1 MCASFFRKWPTKTG
15 DQRGFTLIEL
25 VMVILIVVVIS
36 GLAVNRLGSLGGYK
50 SRAALRNFIDT
61 WQFLYHEAEGRR
73 EDYRLVI
80 DLDRSQFYVRR
91 EVPPEDKAYVQ
102 VDYLKNLRTKGE
114 QERRAKKEEEN
125 LKDVTTEFEEEDI
138 RQSAPLETL
147 FYQMLF
153 QDRSGPIELTRPL
166 EFPALAEVQ
175 TLPPDLRI
183 KDVATLANKATS
195 GTVFI
200 RFSAQGATDFAV
212 VHFDVAGEGFT
223 AFLDPA
229 TGSVILKN
237 GLVDYE
243 STYGKGSEGGN
254 A

>member
-1 MCASFFRKWPTKTG
+1 M
-15 DQRGFTLIEL
+15 
-25 VMVILIVVVIS
+25 
-36 GLAVNRLGSLGGYK
+36 
-50 SRAALRNFIDT
+50 
-61 WQFLYHEAEGRR
+61 
-73 EDYRLVI
+73 
-80 DLDRSQFYVRR
+80 
-91 EVPPEDKAYVQ
+91 
-102 VDYLKNLRTKGE
+102 
-114 QERRAKKEEEN
+114 
-125 LKDVTTEFEEEDI
+125 
-138 RQSAPLETL
+138 
-147 FYQMLF
+147 
-153 QDRSGPIELTRPL
+153 
-166 EFPALAEVQ
+166 
-175 TLPPDLRI
+175 RI